1 MPRSRDSEYG
11 VYRGRLA
18 PEKDIANTLEEIIVM
33 IIIMVFAAA
42 IRFWR
47 LGAWSFWADEVF
59 AVQDALN
66 FPNIPVL
73 NPVIDMIIHFF
84 TRIFGPSE
92 WSARLGSCIIG
103 TLSVPLLYWPAKRM
117 FNAKAGMIACAFLVV
132 HPWHIYWSQNAREYS
147 LAFLFAGM
155 SAFLFYLALEQ
166 DNVGLIIFSLFLTM
180 LSILSYPQSVL
191 LVPALVGYVMILMFL
206 PVEIPRGLNGR
217 NLIAFFGPLM
227 LALLLLI
234 SPSIR
239 HDLFSEWGS
248 SQFGRGP
255 VYILLTLVYC
265 LGIPMSVAAFTGSI
279 HSLIYLNKG
288 GLFLICYAVVPLALL
303 LIMSPFLNVFGYYL
317 FFTMPAYLLLAAF
330 CAAEQTRSSSRQSR
344 ILAAAVIL
352 IILVGSLSQSYLYF
366 TAENGGRPK
375 WKEAFHAVGSSIGQN
390 DTVVVS
396 IPRIAEYYLLEAP
409 KMGSESSAAISK
421 DSLLQLEE
429 AMAQLGTL
437 ETSWRRASQ
446 QVWFVLDQASLE
458 VLDKDQKFREWL
470 YANCRMVE
478 EFPVYF
484 RARDRT
490 INIWRLEFERIDFLD
505 EFDMG
510 FPF

>member
-1 MPRSRDSEYG
+1 M
-11 VYRGRLA
+11 LA
-18 PEKDIANTLEEIIVM
+18 P
-33 IIIMVFAAA
+33 
-42 IRFWR
+42 
-47 LGAWSFWADEVF
+47 
-59 AVQDALN
+59 
-66 FPNIPVL
+66 
-73 NPVIDMIIHFF
+73 
-84 TRIFGPSE
+84 
-92 WSARLGSCIIG
+92 
-103 TLSVPLLYWPAKRM
+103 
-117 FNAKAGMIACAFLVV
+117 
-132 HPWHIYWSQNAREYS
+132 
-147 LAFLFAGM
+147 
-155 SAFLFYLALEQ
+155 
-166 DNVGLIIFSLFLTM
+166 
-180 LSILSYPQSVL
+180 
-191 LVPALVGYVMILMFL
+191 
-206 PVEIPRGLNGR
+206 
-217 NLIAFFGPLM
+217 
-227 LALLLLI
+227 LLLI

-239 HDLFSEWGS
+239 HDLFSGWGS

-303 LIMSPFLNVFGYYL
+303 LIISPFLNVFGYYL

-352 IILVGSLSQSYLYF
+352 IILVGSISQSYLYF
-366 TAENGGRPK
+366 AVENGGRPK
-375 WKEAFHAVGSSIGQN
+375 WKEAFHAVESSIGQN

-429 AMAQLGTL
+429 VMAQLGTL